1 MSQSRDPQRK
11 GKDSK
16 VKTQSKN
23 QSRNLMA
30 QKGGTKPSASAKNAK
45 PSPQESP
52 QVVEMRRKVNL
63 VYLLILATCGVVI
76 VVFALLVANKLSTA
90 GIIAD
95 PEESGLLQ
103 ATLPGETKIGETA
116 TGTITTPIS
125 TELETGETD
134 PTESDASDASGTT
147 SKTAP
152 VKVGGPVTRRT
163 YSYGNVN
170 IEGGLNVVTTTTTP
184 TTNDSDNEDGEGDT
198 DATDPAEVEPT
209 SDPNSTKPPA
219 ATNSSSDSP
228 APPVTGGDS
237 AGGGDDGSSGGGD
250 DNSSGGGDD
259 GSSGGDSAGGGDDG
273 GAAGGSEN
281 DDGSGE

>member
-23 QSRNLMA
+23 QSRNLMV

-209 SDPNSTKPPA
+209 SDPNSTEPPA
-219 ATNSSSDSP
+219 ATDPP
-228 APPVTGGDS
+228 ADTGGDS

-273 GAAGGSEN
+273 SAG

>member
-209 SDPNSTKPPA
+209 SDPNSTEPPA
-219 ATNSSSDSP
+219 ATDSP

>member
-273 GAAGGSEN
+273 SAG

>member
-1 MSQSRDPQRK
+1 MSQSRDPRRK

-16 VKTQSKN
+16 AKTKPKSK
-23 QSRNLMA
+23 SRNLMA
-30 QKGGTKPSASAKNAK
+30 QKGSTKPSVSSKKAKS
-45 PSPQESP
+45 SPQESP

-90 GIIAD
+90 GIISD

-103 ATLPGETKIGETA
+103 ASMPGETTVGETTIDETA
-116 TGTITTPIS
+116 TGTTTPTS
-125 TELETGETD
+125 NELETGETD
-134 PTESDASDASGTT
+134 PTESDANDTSGTT

-170 IEGGLNVVTTTTTP
+170 IEGGLDVVTTKTTP
-184 TTNDSDNEDGEGDT
+184 TTGTSDNEDGEGET
-198 DATDPAEVEPT
+198 AATGPATDPSETTATDPPT
-209 SDPNSTKPPA
+209 DPPA
-219 ATNSSSDSP
+219 TDPP
-228 APPVTGGDS
+228 APDTG
-237 AGGGDDGSSGGGD
+237 AGGGDDGSTG
-250 DNSSGGGDD
+250 
-259 GSSGGDSAGGGDDG
+259 
-273 GAAGGSEN
+273 GGSEN

>member
-23 QSRNLMA
+23 QSRNLMV

-209 SDPNSTKPPA
+209 SDPNSTEPPA
-219 ATNSSSDSP
+219 ATDPPTDPP

>member
-23 QSRNLMA
+23 QSRNLMV
-30 QKGGTKPSASAKNAK
+30 QKGGSKPAASAKYAK

-125 TELETGETD
+125 TELETGEPD

-209 SDPNSTKPPA
+209 SDPNSTEPPA
-219 ATNSSSDSP
+219 ATDPPTDPP
-228 APPVTGGDS
+228 APPADT
-237 AGGGDDGSSGGGD
+237 
-250 DNSSGGGDD
+250 
-259 GSSGGDSAGGGDDG
+259 GGDSAGGGDDG

-281 DDGSGE
+281 DDGSDE

>member
-209 SDPNSTKPPA
+209 SDPNSTEPPA
-219 ATNSSSDSP
+219 ATGPPTDPPAATDPP
-228 APPVTGGDS
+228 APPADTGGDS
-237 AGGGDDGSSGGGD
+237 AGGGDDGS
-250 DNSSGGGDD
+250 
-259 GSSGGDSAGGGDDG
+259 AG
-273 GAAGGSEN
+273 